1 MSARVVMYLLGNL
14 CLLFI
19 NLIGHVLYNKHGD
32 SNVGEKDTLCMFQYN
47 SPYLKVHW
55 SAMILPSVLLGLSP
69 LVVMTTTL
77 EFIAAQSP
85 HFMKGLIIG
94 LLFAIIGVFRMIGAL
109 ALIPFSLKDIWSTTS
124 MVQNPPITNCGFGYL
139 LFTFV
144 FASFGLVLFALV
156 AKRYTYR
163 VRDNDPYNQS
173 QVEEIVSR
181 YLERPDSYSYSSTS

>member
-94 LLFAIIGVFRMIGAL
+94 LLFAIIGVFQMIGAL

-124 MVQNPPITNCGFGYL
+124 MVQNPPSHHKLWVWLSSLYIRFRFFRSCLVRTCGKE
-139 LFTFV
+139 V
-144 FASFGLVLFALV
+144 H
-156 AKRYTYR
+156 
-163 VRDNDPYNQS
+163 
-173 QVEEIVSR
+173 VSS
-181 YLERPDSYSYSSTS
+181 ERQ